1 MERKIDEQTYEIIKE
16 QQYRIHTLK
25 EYLEDVAPW
34 ETSVEE
40 IEDEVCISIG
50 DFEKWRE
57 RLLKIMGGVK

>member
-16 QQYRIHTLK
+16 QQYRIHALK

-50 DFEKWRE
+50 DFKKWRE

>member
-16 QQYRIHTLK
+16 QQYRIHALK
-25 EYLEDVAPW
+25 EYLEDVTPW
-34 ETSVEE
+34 QTCVEE

-57 RLLKIMGGVK
+57 RLLKILGGVK

>member
-16 QQYRIHTLK
+16 QQYRIHALK

-40 IEDEVCISIG
+40 IEDEVCISIV

-57 RLLKIMGGVK
+57 RLLKILGGVK

>member
-16 QQYRIHTLK
+16 QQYRIHALK

-40 IEDEVCISIG
+40 IENEVCISIG

-57 RLLKIMGGVK
+57 RLLKILGGVK